1 MGEFTP
7 IESQEQ
13 LDRIIGERLSRDREA
28 QSKKYEGYI
37 SPKDFKEKCEEY
49 DTTIAG
55 LQKSIEDGKAVAT
68 ELENYKAQVKK
79 YEIGSVKTKVANE
92 LGLPYEMA
100 ERLRGETEED
110 IRKDAEALKG
120 MFPKKPAPPLRSDEP
135 DTVDTNKAA
144 VKKLLQGL
152 KGE

>member
-13 LDRIIGERLSRDREA
+13 LDKIIGERLSRDRETRD
-28 QSKKYEGYI
+28 KKYEGYI
-37 SPKDFKEKCEEY
+37 SPADYAARCKEY
-49 DTTIAG
+49 DSTIEG
-55 LQKSIEDGKAVAT
+55 LKKTIEDSKAVAT
-68 ELENYKAQVKK
+68 ELENYKAQVKN
-79 YEIGSVKTKVANE
+79 YEIGSVKTKVAHE
-92 LGLPYEMA
+92 LGIPFEMA

-110 IRKDAEALKG
+110 IRKDAETIKG

-135 DTVDTNKAA
+135 TTDSKKAA
-144 VKKLLQGL
+144 MKNLLDGL